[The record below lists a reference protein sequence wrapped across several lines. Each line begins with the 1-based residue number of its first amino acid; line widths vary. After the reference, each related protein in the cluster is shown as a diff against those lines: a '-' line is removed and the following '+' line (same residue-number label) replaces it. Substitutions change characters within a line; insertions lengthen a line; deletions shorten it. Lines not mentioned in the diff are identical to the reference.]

1 MRLGIG
7 GIVFI
12 AGLGAFVAGLIK
24 LAQDPWSLGFL
35 LGGAAAAFVAIR
47 IMDFKFGGN

>member
-12 AGLGAFVAGLIK
+12 VGLGGFIAGLIQ
-24 LAQDPWSLGFL
+24 LAQDPWGLGFL
-35 LGGAAAAFVAIR
+35 LGGAATAFVAVK
-47 IMDFKFGGN
+47 IMDFKLGGN

>member
-12 AGLGAFVAGLIK
+12 AGLGAFVAGMIQ
-24 LAQDPWSLGFL
+24 LAQDPWGLGFL
-35 LGGAAAAFVAIR
+35 LGGAAAVFVAIK
-47 IMDFKFGGN
+47 IMDFKLGGK